1 MKNNNI
7 KITEMFIKDL
17 LDLYSK
23 YMLLGVT
30 KVDMC
35 GILLNTLAGLYMT
48 MVTELDKEE
57 NDDETVH

>member
-57 NDDETVH
+57 DDDETVH

>member
-1 MKNNNI
+1 MKNNNV

-57 NDDETVH
+57 DDDETVH

>member
-1 MKNNNI
+1 VKNNNV

-57 NDDETVH
+57 DDDETVH

>member
-1 MKNNNI
+1 MKNNNV
-7 KITEMFIKDL
+7 KITEMIIKDL

-57 NDDETVH
+57 DDDETVH

>member
-1 MKNNNI
+1 MKNNNV

-57 NDDETVH
+57 EDDETVH

>member
-1 MKNNNI
+1 
-7 KITEMFIKDL
+7 MFIKDL

-57 NDDETVH
+57 DDDETVH

>member
-1 MKNNNI
+1 MKNNNV

-23 YMLLGVT
+23 YKLLGVT

-57 NDDETVH
+57 DDDETVH